1 MDDRS
6 EMRGDAMLAR
16 VHDHLVS
23 ELQQSARTDT
33 VFVVTAVAFDLII
46 LGINWSVADD
56 AARTNASVAAE
67 WTFPVLLGA
76 TILVNFFTIRAL
88 FAGRRTRL
96 TLLNGLLAMYRDQNA
111 EKYYDPTLLNTYGR
125 RYELFA
131 AVIICLAAVALL
143 VPTLERFLGS

>member
-1 MDDRS
+1 MI
-6 EMRGDAMLAR
+6 ER
-16 VHDHLVS
+16 VHDHIVA

-33 VFVVTAVAFDLII
+33 VFVITAVAFDLII
-46 LGINWSVADD
+46 LGINWAVAEE
-56 AARTNASVAAE
+56 ASRTNASVAAE
-67 WTFPVLLGA
+67 WTFPVLLAA

-96 TLLNGLLAMYRDQNA
+96 TLLRGLLEMYADQNVA
-111 EKYYDPTLLNTYGR
+111 KYYDPGMMSTYSR

-131 AVIICLAAVALL
+131 AVIVCLAVVALL